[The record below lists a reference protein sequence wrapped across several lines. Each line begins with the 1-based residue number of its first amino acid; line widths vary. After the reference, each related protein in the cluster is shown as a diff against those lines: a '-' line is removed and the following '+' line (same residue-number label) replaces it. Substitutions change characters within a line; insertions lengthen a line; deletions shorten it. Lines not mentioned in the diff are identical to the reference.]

1 MRILSFRLRI
11 AAPLFAVSMAL
22 ATLCPAVGRADVMP
36 VPGTESSAGGV
47 TDAWLVMR
55 GLIGNA
61 MISEQSGTD
70 TLTPPPGTVVSE
82 TRQTANLTGEVLNQV
97 KSWNEVVADDTIHIE
112 VTTLSTHQFEVAFWL
127 FPNHRK
133 GCTMYKWT
141 LYDHGRALQSAF
153 WRNDAAV
160 LRLAGAADLPPD
172 LYPDSVPW
180 MAFMRVLDAP
190 GDGAEGMLHQQIT
203 PYSYVGQEVWAK
215 NSEPITVPA
224 GTFSALKLTAK
235 VDITTVMPNWPRFV
249 LQVIKPVIPKNT
261 LYFEATPPY
270 RLLKQEGTTFV
281 GGPEVTTELVRSY
294 IAGAQPVVAEAV
306 HAPIDAVLG
315 AASIP
320 K

>member
-1 MRILSFRLRI
+1 M
-11 AAPLFAVSMAL
+11 
-22 ATLCPAVGRADVMP
+22 
-36 VPGTESSAGGV
+36 
-47 TDAWLVMR
+47 DAWLVTR

-70 TLTPPPGTVVSE
+70 IMTPPAGTEVDE

-97 KSWNEVVADDTIHIE
+97 KSWNEIKNDDTIHIE
-112 VTTLSTHQFEVAFWL
+112 VTTLSTSQFEVAFWL

-160 LRLAGAADLPPD
+160 MRLAGAADLPHD

-180 MAFMRVLDAP
+180 VAFLRVLSEP
-190 GDGAEGMLHQQIT
+190 RDGAEGMIHQQIT
-203 PYSYVGQEVWAK
+203 PYSYVGQEVWAAG
-215 NSEPITVPA
+215 SEQVSVPA
-224 GTFSALKLTAK
+224 GTFSALKVSAK
-235 VDITTVMPNWPRFV
+235 VDITTIMPNWPRFV

-261 LYFEATPPY
+261 LYFEAAPPY

-281 GGPEVTTELVRSY
+281 GGPEVTTVLVRFY
-294 IAGAQPVVAEAV
+294 TAGAQPASPVAA
-306 HAPIDAVLG
+306 APAERLIA
-315 AASIP
+315 
-320 K
+320 KH

>member
-1 MRILSFRLRI
+1 MVE
-11 AAPLFAVSMAL
+11 APS
-22 ATLCPAVGRADVMP
+22 
-36 VPGTESSAGGV
+36 TESNAGGAM
-47 TDAWLVMR
+47 DAWLVAR

-70 TLTPPPGTVVSE
+70 IMTPPAGTEVDE

-97 KSWNEVVADDTIHIE
+97 KSWNEIKNDDTIHIE
-112 VTTLSTHQFEVAFWL
+112 VTTLSTSQFEVAFWL

-160 LRLAGAADLPPD
+160 MRLAGAADLPHD

-180 MAFMRVLDAP
+180 VAFLRVLSEP
-190 GDGAEGMLHQQIT
+190 RDGAEGMIHQQIT
-203 PYSYVGQEVWAK
+203 PYSYVGQEVWAAG
-215 NSEPITVPA
+215 SEQVSVPA
-224 GTFSALKLTAK
+224 GTFSALKVSAK
-235 VDITTVMPNWPRFV
+235 VDITTIMPNWPRFV

-261 LYFEATPPY
+261 LYFEAAPPY

-281 GGPEVTTELVRSY
+281 GGPEVTTELVRFY
-294 IAGAQPVVAEAV
+294 TAGAQPVSPV
-306 HAPIDAVLG
+306 
-315 AASIP
+315 AASPAERLIA
-320 K
+320 KH

>member
-1 MRILSFRLRI
+1 
-11 AAPLFAVSMAL
+11 MAL
-22 ATLCPAVGRADVMP
+22 TQRTAAGRADVAVAP
-36 VPGTESSAGGV
+36 STESSAGDAV
-47 TDAWLVMR
+47 DAWLVTL

-61 MISEQSGTD
+61 MISEQSGAD
-70 TLTPPPGTVVSE
+70 IMTPPPGTEVDE

-97 KSWNEVVADDTIHIE
+97 KSWNETKNDDTIHVE
-112 VTTLSTHQFEVAFWL
+112 VTTLSTNQFEVAFWL

-160 LRLAGAADLPPD
+160 MRLAGAADLPHD

-180 MAFMRVLDAP
+180 VAFLRVLSAP
-190 GDGAEGMLHQQIT
+190 HDGAEGMIHQQIT
-203 PYSYVGQEVWAK
+203 PYSYVGQEVWAAGPEQV
-215 NSEPITVPA
+215 SVPA
-224 GTFSALKLTAK
+224 GTFSALKVSAK

-261 LYFEATPPY
+261 LYFEAAPPY

-281 GGPEVTTELVRSY
+281 GGPEVTTELIRFY
-294 IAGAQPVVAEAV
+294 TAGTQPVT
-306 HAPIDAVLG
+306 PL
-315 AASIP
+315 AAARASSLIAKP
-320 K
+320 

>member
-1 MRILSFRLRI
+1 MVE
-11 AAPLFAVSMAL
+11 APS
-22 ATLCPAVGRADVMP
+22 
-36 VPGTESSAGGV
+36 TESNAGGAM
-47 TDAWLVMR
+47 DAWLVAR

-70 TLTPPPGTVVSE
+70 IMTPPPGTEVDE

-97 KSWNEVVADDTIHIE
+97 KSWNEIKNDDTIHIE
-112 VTTLSTHQFEVAFWL
+112 VTTLSTSQFEVAFWL

-160 LRLAGAADLPPD
+160 MRLAGAADLPHD

-180 MAFMRVLDAP
+180 VAFLRVLSEP
-190 GDGAEGMLHQQIT
+190 RDGAEGMIHQQIT
-203 PYSYVGQEVWAK
+203 PYSYVGQEVWAAG
-215 NSEPITVPA
+215 SEQVSVPA
-224 GTFSALKLTAK
+224 GTFSALKVSAK
-235 VDITTVMPNWPRFV
+235 VDITTIMPNWPRFV

-261 LYFEATPPY
+261 LYFEAAPPY

-281 GGPEVTTELVRSY
+281 GGPEVTTELVRFY
-294 IAGAQPVVAEAV
+294 TAGAQPVSPV
-306 HAPIDAVLG
+306 
-315 AASIP
+315 AASPAERLIA
-320 K
+320 KH